1 MQEKTS
7 LEKEKNGKI
16 ITFLILTLGTLQA
29 GVTCQQQMLG
39 IQEIEDLFL

>member
-1 MQEKTS
+1 MQEKNS

-16 ITFLILTLGTLQA
+16 ITGTLGTLQA